1 MNMSKLYLLKRLCS
15 SKKNILQILDYPFKR
30 FNFFIIV
37 FVILFIFF
45 HSSIKLYYAQ
55 NFVIPYISKITTGYI
70 SWEYIAIILF
80 LGILFF
86 TRKVIRNYV
95 YSGKIVTIYSI
106 IIAIHMYYRL
116 NGTWVY
122 SKFTD
127 NGVLSSVAYLDI
139 IYFLTVPVVLS
150 FYNRYIRKT
159 TAKTNSVLID
169 DTPKECDSD
178 ILPDRR
184 LIASKLI
191 NPIVNVNS
199 DTSYAV
205 GITSPWGNGKTTFL
219 KYLMNKIADKDKD
232 AILIQFSPWYCKSES
247 DITSLFLD
255 TIAGKLKRYHGSIN
269 TQINKYAKLILS
281 LRRNEITRSL
291 KEGLNMLSEKRDIK
305 YLYDNINKTISE
317 LNRKVYISIDDI
329 DRLHPE
335 EILECFKII
344 RNTANFRNVIF
355 IVAFDPEYVNKALAK
370 CLKDNHKGYL
380 DKIIQLQ
387 YNLPRISRES
397 IIEYI
402 NKSLKDNNLI
412 NTDLNSLIEYS
423 SNKSDSVDLSIY
435 LNNIRECNRVL
446 NTFYAHMSVLE
457 GEIEIRDMFLVS
469 ILKVLYPTEALEI
482 YVNINRYFRFDNGIE
497 LKIIPG
503 TSEQAGINY
512 EIDKL
517 NSETRFKDL
526 IHAIFFTGNSS
537 IRSVASNYNYY
548 IYYNGVL
555 PNDFVSYSQFE
566 RAIISSVKMF
576 RLIDRVQQ
584 IKVDNLLLKLLA
596 NKPTEMNDIK
606 ITLMGIMYCI
616 KRYFAHKSDCKERCD
631 IIDYLMSY
639 EDRFIKIINSIVSD
653 SNSDIILMQVAAIVN
668 DIRHKYYK
676 REFDHVPFPC
686 NTNSED
692 GINSTILSITAE
704 LENSSV
710 KILGKAVKNGH
721 INSDLFRMYRYCFG
735 YVNGNDTVMNNKA
748 NSYMLEIANASPSEF
763 LKCMYKSESLQY
775 AEDIFE
781 DRDSF
786 MEFVT
791 NTINS
796 NRSDS
801 KLAAIYGK
809 IYNNCVNIL
818 D

>member
-1 MNMSKLYLLKRLCS
+1 MY
-15 SKKNILQILDYPFKR
+15 F
-30 FNFFIIV
+30 
-37 FVILFIFF
+37 
-45 HSSIKLYYAQ
+45 AQ
-55 NFVIPYISKITTGYI
+55 NIVVPYISKITTGYI
-70 SWEYIAIILF
+70 HWAYIVVILL

-95 YSGKIVTIYSI
+95 YSGKVVTIYTI
-106 IIAIHMYYRL
+106 IITAHLIYRL
-116 NGTWVY
+116 NNTWIY
-122 SKFTD
+122 STFTD
-127 NGVLSSVAYLDI
+127 KGVLSSIAYLDI
-139 IYFLTVPVVLS
+139 IYFLTIPVALS
-150 FYNRYIRKT
+150 VYNRYIRKT
-159 TAKTNSVLID
+159 SAKTDSILID
-169 DTPKECDSD
+169 DTPKESDND

-191 NPIVNVNS
+191 NPIINVNS

-219 KYLMNKIADKDKD
+219 KYLMKKIGDKDKD

-269 TQINKYAKLILS
+269 TQINKYAKLMLS

-305 YLYDNINKTISE
+305 YLYDNINRTISE

-355 IVAFDPEYVNKALAK
+355 IIAFDSEYVNKALAK
-370 CLKDNHKGYL
+370 CLKDNHQGYL

-402 NKSLKDNNLI
+402 NKSLSDNSII
-412 NTDLNSLIEYS
+412 NTELNSLIEYN
-423 SNKSDSVDLSIY
+423 SNKSDSIDLSIY

-446 NTFYAHMSVLE
+446 NTFYAHKSVLE

-469 ILKVLYPTEALEI
+469 ILKILYPTEALEI
-482 YVNINRYFRFDNGIE
+482 YVNINRYFRFDNGIQ

-503 TSEQAGINY
+503 TSDQAGIDY

-517 NSETRFKDL
+517 NNETRFKDL

-537 IRSVASNYNYY
+537 IRSVSSNYNYY

-555 PNDFVSYSQFE
+555 PNDFVSYSQFDK
-566 RAIISSVKMF
+566 AIISSVKMF
-576 RLIDRVQQ
+576 RLIDKVQK

-616 KRYFAHKSDCKERCD
+616 KMYFAHKSDCKERCD
-631 IIDYLMSY
+631 IIDYLIAY
-639 EDRFIKIINSIVSD
+639 EDRFIKILNSIVSD

-676 REFDHVPFPC
+676 REFDHAPFPC
-686 NTNSED
+686 NGSSDDT
-692 GINSTILSITAE
+692 INSTILTITDE
-704 LENSSV
+704 LEKTSI
-710 KILGKAVKNGH
+710 KILGKAVKSGN
-721 INSDLFRMYRYCFG
+721 IDTNLFRMYRYCYS
-735 YVNGNDTVMNNKA
+735 YVNGSDTIMSSKA
-748 NSYMLEIANASPSEF
+748 NSYMVDIANTLPSEF
-763 LKCMYKSESLQY
+763 LKCMYMSESLHY
-775 AEDIFE
+775 AEDIFN

-791 NTINS
+791 NTVN
-796 NRSDS
+796 NNKSDS
-801 KLAAIYGK
+801 KLAEIYGI
-809 IYNNCVNIL
+809 IYNGCVNIL
-818 D
+818 K